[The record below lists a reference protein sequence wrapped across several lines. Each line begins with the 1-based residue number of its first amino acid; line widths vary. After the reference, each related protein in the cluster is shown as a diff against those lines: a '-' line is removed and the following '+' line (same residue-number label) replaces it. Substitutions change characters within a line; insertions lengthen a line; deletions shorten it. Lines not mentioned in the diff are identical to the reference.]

1 MLTSPNPGLEAA
13 IDYFS
18 LFRCGPAFPVR
29 VLWVDSAA
37 ALVLGY
43 TYLLN
48 FRASLLGASWGGGL
62 GEKDCAVAAASP
74 LVGAREYTCVRS
86 YSLAPSAL
94 CPPHPPGG
102 SAGAVWEG
110 ALGAASC
117 TAAAVLLRPG
127 VEGYL

>member
-1 MLTSPNPGLEAA
+1 MRSSIPGTGAVGGL
-13 IDYFS
+13 
-18 LFRCGPAFPVR
+18 RCGS
-29 VLWVDSAA
+29 SAGLHVFVELSGESA
-37 ALVLGY
+37 RR
-43 TYLLN
+43 LL
-48 FRASLLGASWGGGL
+48 GGGL

-74 LVGAREYTCVRS
+74 LVGAREYTFVRS

-94 CPPHPPGG
+94 CPPQPPGG